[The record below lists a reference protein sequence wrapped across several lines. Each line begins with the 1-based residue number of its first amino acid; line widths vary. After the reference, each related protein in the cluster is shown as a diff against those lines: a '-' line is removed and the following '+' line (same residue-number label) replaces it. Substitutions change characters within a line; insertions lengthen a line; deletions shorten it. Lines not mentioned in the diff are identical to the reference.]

1 MFKKIASIILA
12 TMMVSTTAVVAANAA
27 EAEDAAVAADDSS
40 VVAAADDQS
49 AVGASDDQSTVAA
62 AEDTASTAGAGNKV
76 YFKLDPSVWKSAKQ
90 VTCYVGTH
98 NGGDAPFAWGSKK
111 GNCEDEGDNLW
122 SYDFDDKGISIESG
136 KQYSLKFT
144 GDWGVQTCDMLFDSS
159 IMGSTCVLTSEQ
171 VENNVDSNKLSYVC
185 TWKDQDATKYGPVK
199 LITSIGN
206 VIGTAYWADT
216 SPYDMLLNFIKSDG
230 KDGLSNALN
239 FNGKTA
245 QQTLDDTAKALGL
258 SSDHI
263 EKAIKESG
271 KTVEWKNPNGGNGGG
286 GNTDTT
292 TANGGSNNSN
302 SSSSSSSSTTKT
314 TSTSSTS
321 TSGSGSVKSGEGE
334 TLAFLSGGIMLAA
347 AGVIFLA
354 RKKREE

>member
-12 TMMVSTTAVVAANAA
+12 AMMVSATAVVASAA
-27 EAEDAAVAADDSS
+27 ETEETVAAADDS
-40 VVAAADDQS
+40 VVAAADD
-49 AVGASDDQSTVAA
+49 STVAA
-62 AEDTASTAGAGNKV
+62 ADDSTVAAA
-76 YFKLDPSVWKSAKQ
+76 DDS
-90 VTCYVGTH
+90 

-122 SYDFDDKGISIESG
+122 SYDFGDKGISIESG
-136 KQYSLKFT
+136 KQYSLNFT

-159 IMGSTCVLTSEQ
+159 IMGSTCVLTSET

-185 TWKDQDATKYGPVK
+185 TWEGQDSSKYGPVK

-216 SPYDMLLNFIKSDG
+216 TPYDMLLTFIKSDG

-258 SSDHI
+258 TSADI

-271 KTVEWKNPNGGNGGG
+271 KTVDWKNPDGGNGGG
-286 GNTDTT
+286 SSSGGNSSS
-292 TANGGSNNSN
+292 GGSSSSG

-314 TSTSSTS
+314 TSTSSTG
-321 TSGSGSVKSGEGE
+321 TSSVKSGEGE
-334 TLAFLSGGIMLAA
+334 TLVFLFGGVMLAA
-347 AGVIFLA
+347 AGIIFLA

>member
-1 MFKKIASIILA
+1 MFKKVASIILA
-12 TMMVSTTAVVAANAA
+12 AMMVSATAVVASAA
-27 EAEDAAVAADDSS
+27 ETEETAAAADDS
-40 VVAAADDQS
+40 VVAAADDS
-49 AVGASDDQSTVAA
+49 AVAAADDSTVAA
-62 AEDTASTAGAGNKV
+62 ADDSGSTVGSGNKV

-122 SYDFDDKGISIESG
+122 SYDFGDKGISIESG
-136 KQYSLKFT
+136 KQYSLNFT
-144 GDWGVQTCDMLFDSS
+144 ADWGVQTCDMLFDSS
-159 IMGSTCVLTSEQ
+159 IMGSTCVLTSET

-185 TWKDQDATKYGPVK
+185 TWEDQDSSKYGPVK

-216 SPYDMLLNFIKSDG
+216 TPYDMLLTFIKSDG

-258 SSDHI
+258 TSADI

-271 KTVEWKNPNGGNGGG
+271 KTVDWKNPDGGNGGG
-286 GNTDTT
+286 SSSGGNSSS
-292 TANGGSNNSN
+292 GGSSSSG

-314 TSTSSTS
+314 TSTSSTG
-321 TSGSGSVKSGEGE
+321 TSSVKSGEGE
-334 TLAFLSGGIMLAA
+334 TLVFLFGGVMLAA
-347 AGVIFLA
+347 AGIIFLA

>member
-1 MFKKIASIILA
+1 MFKKITSIILA

-136 KQYSLKFT
+136 KQYSLNFT

-159 IMGSTCVLTSEQ
+159 IMGSTCVLTSET

-185 TWKDQDATKYGPVK
+185 TWEGQDSSKYGPVK

-216 SPYDMLLNFIKSDG
+216 TPYDMLLTFIKSDG

-258 SSDHI
+258 TSADI
-263 EKAIKESG
+263 QKAIKESG
-271 KTVEWKNPNGGNGGG
+271 KPVDWKNPDGGNGGG
-286 GNTDTT
+286 SSSGGNSSS
-292 TANGGSNNSN
+292 GGSSSSG

-314 TSTSSTS
+314 TSTSTTGTS
-321 TSGSGSVKSGEGE
+321 SVKSGEGE
-334 TLAFLSGGIMLAA
+334 TLVFLFGGVMLAA
-347 AGVIFLA
+347 AGIIFLA

>member
-136 KQYSLKFT
+136 KQYSLNFT

-159 IMGSTCVLTSEQ
+159 IMGSTCVLTSET

-185 TWKDQDATKYGPVK
+185 TWEGQDSSKYGPVK

-216 SPYDMLLNFIKSDG
+216 TPYDMLLTFIKSDG

-258 SSDHI
+258 TSADI

-271 KTVEWKNPNGGNGGG
+271 KTVDWKNPDGGNGGG
-286 GNTDTT
+286 SSSGGNSSS
-292 TANGGSNNSN
+292 GGSSSSG

-314 TSTSSTS
+314 TSTSSTG
-321 TSGSGSVKSGEGE
+321 TSSVKSGEGE
-334 TLAFLSGGIMLAA
+334 TLVFLFGGVMLAA
-347 AGVIFLA
+347 AGIIFLA

>member
-136 KQYSLKFT
+136 KQYSLNFT

-159 IMGSTCVLTSEQ
+159 IMGSTCVLTSET

-185 TWKDQDATKYGPVK
+185 TWEGQDSSKYGPVK

-216 SPYDMLLNFIKSDG
+216 TPYDMLLTFIKSDG

-258 SSDHI
+258 TSADI

-271 KTVEWKNPNGGNGGG
+271 KTVDWKNPDGGNGGG
-286 GNTDTT
+286 SSSGGNSSS
-292 TANGGSNNSN
+292 GGSSSSG

-314 TSTSSTS
+314 TSTSTTGTS
-321 TSGSGSVKSGEGE
+321 SVKSGEGE
-334 TLAFLSGGIMLAA
+334 TLVFLFGGVMLAA
-347 AGVIFLA
+347 AGIIFLA